1 MDNDDLRRALARL
14 ERRERHRR
22 EHSSLASIELDAAGR
37 IVAWNRKAEQV
48 FGWTAAEIVG
58 QRHSVLWPAAQRAEG
73 VLEKLLHGDRRHI
86 NARRDGRTITCE
98 WFVAPLEDD
107 GGVVEIHCEV
117 RDVSEAEVQR
127 QRQRFMHALSD
138 RSPLGIFAKHP
149 DGHYL
154 YANDEF
160 ARSVG
165 LAPAEVI
172 GRDDFA
178 IFHPDIAASLRR
190 HDAELL
196 AADTPMTRED
206 AGVGPDSG
214 RTYWSLKFPLRDDA
228 GELLAICGIVND
240 ITPLRQAE
248 HERTA
253 LQQRVIASQREALAE
268 LSTPLMP
275 VAEGVL
281 VMPLIGGI
289 DRRRVEQI
297 METLLTAVVQQ
308 RARTVI
314 IDITGV
320 HSVDTQ
326 VAQALVAAAQG
337 VRLLGSRILLS
348 GINPPVAQT
357 LVDLGVDL
365 RGLVTVADLRTAVA
379 RALERAR

>member
-1 MDNDDLRRALARL
+1 MDDDDDLRRALARL

-22 EHSSLASIELDAAGR
+22 EHSSLASIELDAAGE
-37 IVAWNRKAEQV
+37 IVAWNREAEQL

-58 QRHSVLWPAAQRAEG
+58 RSYSLLVPEASRAPDEVAA
-73 VLEKLLHGDRRHI
+73 LLHGDRRHI
-86 NARRDGRTITCE
+86 NVRKDGRTIACE
-98 WFVAPLEDD
+98 WSVAALEHD
-107 GGVVEIHCEV
+107 GVVEVHCEV
-117 RDVSEAEVQR
+117 HDVSAAEVQR
-127 QRQRFMHALSD
+127 QRQHFMQALLD

-149 DGHYL
+149 DGRYL
-154 YANDEF
+154 YANEEF

-165 LAPAEVI
+165 LTPTEVI

-196 AADTPMTRED
+196 AADVPMKRED

-214 RTYWSLKFPLRDDA
+214 RTYWSLKFPLREDG

-240 ITPLRQAE
+240 ITSLRQAE
-248 HERTA
+248 QERSA
-253 LQQRVIASQREALAE
+253 LQQQVIASQRQALAE

-289 DRRRVEQI
+289 DRRRAEQI
-297 METLLTAVVQQ
+297 MEALLTAVVSQ
-308 RARTVI
+308 RARTVVV
-314 IDITGV
+314 DITGV
-320 HSVDTQ
+320 HSVDTE
-326 VAQALVAAAQG
+326 VAQALVAAATG
-337 VRLLGSRILLS
+337 VRLLGSRVILS
-348 GINPPVAQT
+348 GIKPAVAQT

-365 RGLVTVADLRTAVA
+365 GGLVTLADLRTAVA
-379 RALERAR
+379 RALQRGR